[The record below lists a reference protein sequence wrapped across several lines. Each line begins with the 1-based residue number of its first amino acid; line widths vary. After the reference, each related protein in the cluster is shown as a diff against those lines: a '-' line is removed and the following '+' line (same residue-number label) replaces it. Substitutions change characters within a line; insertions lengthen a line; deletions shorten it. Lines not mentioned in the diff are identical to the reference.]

1 MQYYLIRND
10 MLSLESQLR
19 LHLCTVSEDEK
30 LLFIPTNLST
40 HPTHSHTT
48 SLHFLQVIAQ
58 GGRKSGSVAS
68 YMGLVPGREEENRG
82 ERGGLFDLLAASV
95 LEAEWSRWAPIT
107 SPSSLFS
114 PPAGHTHEYNR
125 WRWIQLWLCFQGV
138 VFEVNGSIRLCFP
151 WSFSGHQQTP
161 IKILSIAQRAREK
174 CCLQPCWNLV
184 NLISLHEFYPKR
196 CSLCK

>member
-1 MQYYLIRND
+1 MRSFCSAPQKPNP
-10 MLSLESQLR
+10 
-19 LHLCTVSEDEK
+19 
-30 LLFIPTNLST
+30 PTQ
-40 HPTHSHTT
+40 PTHSHTT

-68 YMGLVPGREEENRG
+68 YMGLVPGRDEENRG

-125 WRWIQLWLCFQGV
+125 WRWIPLWLCFQGV
-138 VFEVNGSIRLCFP
+138 VFEVNGSIRLCFA
-151 WSFSGHQQTP
+151 WSFSGHQHTP
-161 IKILSIAQRAREK
+161 IKIFAIVQRALEK
-174 CCLQPCWNLV
+174 KALLEPSSFNTLSHCTRSSIQCAIHFV
-184 NLISLHEFYPKR
+184 NESLSYKFKQSAETQRRVILLSY
-196 CSLCK
+196 